1 MLVERI
7 GVSLVVVVAAAVREA
22 ELVGCKPCDSKQQ
35 RCGRI
40 GVSLIVVVVHE
51 AELVGCTVRLSWK
64 PDG

>member
-7 GVSLVVVVAAAVREA
+7 GVSLVVVAAAVR
-22 ELVGCKPCDSKQQ
+22 
-35 RCGRI
+35 
-40 GVSLIVVVVHE
+40 E